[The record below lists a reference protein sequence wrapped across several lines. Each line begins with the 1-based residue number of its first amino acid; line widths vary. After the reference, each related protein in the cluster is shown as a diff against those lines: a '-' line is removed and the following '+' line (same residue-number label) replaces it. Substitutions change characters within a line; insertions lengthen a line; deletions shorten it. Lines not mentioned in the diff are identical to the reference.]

1 MTDLH
6 QPSDTATA
14 SGSADAGTTTQRFRG
29 SSYEHALATAT
40 KELGDG
46 VRVVEASR
54 IRRGGLGGFFA
65 TDLGV
70 EIAVVADERADR
82 EFSAEVMQLADGG
95 MEGLLVE
102 IERAERQS
110 VRNVGASIGPVTES
124 TPASFADHL
133 ADAEDSGGISP
144 AAPGP
149 SSLDDTADVPR
160 RSVQKPRT
168 VRSPLP
174 QTEITAG
181 RSARSGPGTRFEI
194 DLADGEQQTEI
205 VEAERQRVLTPRPTP
220 EIEKTEPTVRQ
231 EPVQSSE
238 TVEQVDVATLAKPN
252 AAIAPGPELIAAQR
266 SDESIVRQR
275 SDDLIAAESPDESID
290 ELDAL
295 LLRAGVILP
304 TEVADAPTAV
314 EVMPVASSAPSTAI
328 VAMTSVDLVAQTTD
342 RLLSRLAAV
351 VPAQG
356 SCLDDLITIRVA
368 VTTPDG
374 TKVEMSAESGRRRD

>member
-14 SGSADAGTTTQRFRG
+14 EGSAEAGTAAHRFRG
-29 SSYEHALATAT
+29 SSYELALATAT

-70 EIAVVADERADR
+70 EIAVVADDRADR

-110 VRNVGASIGPVTES
+110 VRNVGEAMGKGAES
-124 TPASFADHL
+124 TPTSFADHL
-133 ADAEDSGGISP
+133 ADAESSDGDSP
-144 AAPGP
+144 RAADRSDRDDAASVTRRSVRDHRTGRP
-149 SSLDDTADVPR
+149 SSLQGET
-160 RSVQKPRT
+160 T
-168 VRSPLP
+168 V
-174 QTEITAG
+174 G
-181 RSARSGPGTRFEI
+181 RSTRSGPGSRFEI
-194 DLADGEQQTEI
+194 DLDDGEQQAEV
-205 VEAERQRVLTPRPTP
+205 VEAERRRALTARDLP
-220 EIEKTEPTVRQ
+220 EIEPTVPTERNEPTQ
-231 EPVQSSE
+231 PSE
-238 TVEQVDVATLAKPN
+238 TVEPTAIAAPTRPDADVAL
-252 AAIAPGPELIAAQR
+252 E
-266 SDESIVRQR
+266 SDGNP
-275 SDDLIAAESPDESID
+275 AGHADESID

-295 LLRAGVILP
+295 LRRAGVTLP
-304 TEVADAPTAV
+304 GEDAEASTAV
-314 EVMPVASSAPSTAI
+314 EVMPNTSASPGTAVVAS
-328 VAMTSVDLVAQTTD
+328 TSVDLVAQTTD

-374 TKVEMSAESGRRRD
+374 IKVEMSAESGRRRD